1 MLRGGMTGSW
11 VRRRW
16 LDFRMGHSVYLIFL
30 LSFANFMLIFHRLLI
45 ERIEWLDSLLGE
57 LWVFG
62 ILFVFLY
69 VPLAIIVGAWHRRTQ
84 IKVESDVHLLQS
96 PLNAKIFRVIIDIQT
111 GKATPEDVKAL
122 RDLLKQVEDKGV

>member
-1 MLRGGMTGSW
+1 
-11 VRRRW
+11 
-16 LDFRMGHSVYLIFL
+16 MGHSVYLIFL

-45 ERIEWLDSLLGE
+45 ERVEWLDSLLGE

-122 RDLLKQVEDKGV
+122 RDLLKQVEDKGI

>member
-1 MLRGGMTGSW
+1 MCGGMTGSW

-45 ERIEWLDSLLGE
+45 ERVEWLDSLLGE

-69 VPLAIIVGAWHRRTQ
+69 IPLAIIVGAWHRRTQ

-122 RDLLKQVEDKGV
+122 RDLLKRVEDKGV